1 MGRKGQRRKPWRV
14 GVEGCLG
21 QREGAPTCATRP
33 RRGCGTRALEREG
46 GAERRPARMDNYKN
60 ERDCHSIP
68 WDYPERPPLSCGARL
83 HGLHWR
89 CRRARP
95 PLFASRAR
103 RPPRQH
109 RGTVGLRGAA
119 GPSCRRAPPHD
130 GPPERGAKEARRLAS
145 THHPTAIRSSTFDA
159 TQTVGQSSVFMRRPR
174 DDWPASGRDERR
186 PLRPVRDATSSSGAA
201 AVVILLTVPRLP

>member
-1 MGRKGQRRKPWRV
+1 M
-14 GVEGCLG
+14 EGCLG
-21 QREGAPTCATRP
+21 QTEGAPSCATRP

-46 GAERRPARMDNYKN
+46 GAGRRPASMDNYKN

-68 WDYPERPPLSCGARL
+68 WDYPERDPRCLAAHAGMAYTGGAVALDLPSSPRV
-83 HGLHWR
+83 
-89 CRRARP
+89 RAD
-95 PLFASRAR
+95 LYARAR

-109 RGTVGLRGAA
+109 RETVGLRGAA

-130 GPPERGAKEARRLAS
+130 GPPERACDREARRFAS

-159 TQTVGQSSVFMRRPR
+159 TQTIGQSSVFMRRPR